1 MSIAERIRGRLPVWK
16 TAAGA
21 PKKTL
26 GRRLLDAGL
35 AVFAVTVVTVF
46 SIMSP
51 YFLTLGNW
59 VNILIS
65 VCIIGIVGVAMT
77 LVIVSGGIDLSA
89 ASTMALVGS
98 VEAVLVM
105 QSGWPWW
112 QALLVGL
119 LVGLVVGSLNALVI
133 TRLKIAPFIVTLAM
147 SNIVRGAAYIYT
159 TGNTI
164 FVQSPGLEWFGIGR
178 LLGLPVP
185 VLIMLVAYVGMWAV
199 LRYTVFGRYVYAVGG
214 NQVASRL
221 AGINT
226 NKYITGVFMF
236 SGLAAA
242 AAGTVLVGLTATA
255 MPSVAIGYEL
265 DVVTAVLLGGASLR
279 GGEGSIWGTL
289 FGVMIIG
296 VINNGMAL
304 LSVPP
309 FWQILAKGV
318 LLLGAVSLDALRKR

>member
-1 MSIAERIRGRLPVWK
+1 MSSMGTAP
-16 TAAGA
+16 AAGISQA
-21 PKKTL
+21 VASKKL

-35 AVFAVTVVTVF
+35 LIFAAVVMITF
-46 SIMSP
+46 SLTSK
-51 YFLTLGNW
+51 YFLTPGNW
-59 VNILIS
+59 INILLS
-65 VCIIGIVGVAMT
+65 VSIIGIIGVAMT

-98 VEAVLVM
+98 IQGVM
-105 QSGWPWW
+105 VMKQGHPWW
-112 QALLVGL
+112 VALLVSL
-119 LVGLVVGSLNALVI
+119 AVGLIIGLFNALVV

-159 TGNTI
+159 TGNAI
-164 FVQSPGLEWFGIGR
+164 FLQSPRLEWFGVGR
-178 LLGLPVP
+178 VLGIPVP
-185 VLIMLVAYVGMWAV
+185 VLLMLGAYLGMWAA

-214 NQVASRL
+214 NPVAARL

-226 NKYITGVFMF
+226 DRYLTGVFAF

-242 AAGTVLVGLTATA
+242 VAGTVLTGLTATA
-255 MPSVAIGYEL
+255 MPSVGVGYEL

-296 VINNGMAL
+296 VLNNGMAL

>member
-1 MSIAERIRGRLPVWK
+1 MSVKGPSNTVAVMRPSAGKTIA
-16 TAAGA
+16 
-21 PKKTL
+21 
-26 GRRLLDAGL
+26 RRLLDAGL
-35 AVFAVTVVTVF
+35 LVFAIVVMITF
-46 SIMSP
+46 SLTSK
-51 YFLTLGNW
+51 YFLTPGNW
-59 VNILIS
+59 INILLS
-65 VCIIGIVGVAMT
+65 VSIIGIIGVAMT

-98 VEAVLVM
+98 IEGVLVM
-105 QSGWPWW
+105 QQGKPWW
-112 QALLVGL
+112 FALLVSLGVGL
-119 LVGLVVGSLNALVI
+119 LIGLLNALVV

-159 TGNTI
+159 TGNAI
-164 FVQSPGLEWFGIGR
+164 FIQSPGLEWFGVGR
-178 LLGLPVP
+178 IAGIPVP
-185 VLIMLVAYVGMWAV
+185 VILMIAAYIGMWAA

-214 NQVASRL
+214 NPVAARL

-226 NKYITGVFMF
+226 DRYITGVFAF

-242 AAGTVLVGLTATA
+242 AAGTVLIGLTATA
-255 MPSVAIGYEL
+255 MPSVGVGYEL

-296 VINNGMAL
+296 VLNNGMAL
-304 LSVPP
+304 LNVPP

>member
-1 MSIAERIRGRLPVWK
+1 MSIAESRTTSPATAVK
-16 TAAGA
+16 TG
-21 PKKTL
+21 KTFA
-26 GRRLLDAGL
+26 RRLLDAGL
-35 AVFAVTVVTVF
+35 LVFAVAVMVIF
-46 SIMSP
+46 SLTSK
-51 YFLTLGNW
+51 YFLTPGNW
-59 VNILIS
+59 INILLS
-65 VCIIGIVGVAMT
+65 VSIIGIIGVAMT

-98 VEAVLVM
+98 IQGVLIM
-105 QSGWPWW
+105 QKGKPWW
-112 QALLVGL
+112 FALLVSFAVGL
-119 LVGLVVGSLNALVI
+119 LIGLLNSVVV
-133 TRLKIAPFIVTLAM
+133 TKLKIAPFIVTLAM

-159 TGNTI
+159 TGNAI
-164 FVQSPGLEWFGIGR
+164 FVSSQGLEWFGVGR
-178 LLGLPVP
+178 IAGIPVP
-185 VLIMLVAYVGMWAV
+185 VILMIGAYVGMWAT

-214 NQVASRL
+214 NPVAARL

-226 NKYITGVFMF
+226 EKYITGVFAF

-255 MPSVAIGYEL
+255 MPSVGVGYEL

-296 VINNGMAL
+296 VLNNGMAL
-304 LSVPP
+304 LNVPP

>member
-164 FVQSPGLEWFGIGR
+164 FVQSPACWDFPSQCSLCWSLISACGLCC
-178 LLGLPVP
+178 
-185 VLIMLVAYVGMWAV
+185 
-199 LRYTVFGRYVYAVGG
+199 
-214 NQVASRL
+214 
-221 AGINT
+221 
-226 NKYITGVFMF
+226 
-236 SGLAAA
+236 
-242 AAGTVLVGLTATA
+242 AT
-255 MPSVAIGYEL
+255 
-265 DVVTAVLLGGASLR
+265 R
-279 GGEGSIWGTL
+279 C
-289 FGVMIIG
+289 
-296 VINNGMAL
+296 
-304 LSVPP
+304 
-309 FWQILAKGV
+309 
-318 LLLGAVSLDALRKR
+318 LGATCTLWAATKSPAACFCC